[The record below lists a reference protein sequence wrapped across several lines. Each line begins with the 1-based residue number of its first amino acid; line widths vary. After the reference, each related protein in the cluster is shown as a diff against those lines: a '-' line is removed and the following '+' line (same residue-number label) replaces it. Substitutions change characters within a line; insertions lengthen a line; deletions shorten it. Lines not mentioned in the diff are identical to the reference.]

1 MATLYRRGD
10 SYYLNWREDG
20 QQYRRSLGKVDRQT
34 AETLR
39 AEKAAELRGL
49 LTPTRGVTVGHI
61 LDDYLAWYAH
71 ARPTTYKRAV
81 SALKPF
87 RLAFD
92 GLAAEAI
99 PPQALE
105 RWGHQQTAKGS
116 AQKALK
122 LARAA
127 LKRAKDQRV
136 IQRSPMDGVKILK
149 PPVSRAPDY
158 FRPEA
163 LDELDKTPH
172 AALWRFLWNT
182 GLRRG
187 EIAKARRSDV
197 RDGLLYVE
205 STAEGRTKSGK
216 WRAVPLNAEAV
227 EALAHLGED
236 RLVEVHADTLGD
248 WFTREARAV
257 GLKGSLHWL
266 RHTFCTILVQQGVS
280 LHEVKRLAGHS
291 SITVTEQYAHHAP
304 GYGVTAVAT
313 MGAWRTAGGL
323 GKHTGKHSGKP
334 KALRPRSSAG

>member
-10 SYYLNWREDG
+10 SYYLNWREG
-20 QQYRRSLGKVDRQT
+20 GHQYRRSLGKVDRQT

-49 LTPTRGVTVGHI
+49 LTPTRGVTVGRI
-61 LDDYLAWYAH
+61 LDDYLAWYQH

-92 GLAAEAI
+92 HLAAEAI
-99 PPQALE
+99 PPRAVE
-105 RWGHQQTAKGS
+105 RWAFAQTAKAQ

-127 LKRAKDQRV
+127 FRQAQAQRV
-136 IQRSPMDGVKILK
+136 IQRSPMDGASIPS

-158 FRPEA
+158 YRPDD
-163 LDELDKTPH
+163 LDKLDKTPH
-172 AALWRFLWNT
+172 AALWRFFWNT
-182 GLRRG
+182 GLRKG
-187 EIAKARRSDV
+187 EMAKARRSDV

-216 WRAVPLNAEAV
+216 WRAVPLNAEAM

-236 RLVEVHADTLGD
+236 RLVDVHADTLGD

-257 GLKGSLHWL
+257 GLNGSLHWL

-304 GYGVTAVAT
+304 GFGVTAVAT
-313 MGAWRTAGGL
+313 MGAWREAGRA
-323 GKHTGKHSGKP
+323 GKHTGKHSTKP
-334 KALRPRSSAG
+334 KPLRPRSSAG